1 MASEFDKK
9 FEAMM
14 NVIRDTSS
22 GQTGVRPISAGGSF
36 SPEFSGPRRFSRDSG
51 RSSGSNAAMLNVVSA
66 VANTNNSSSSKGGG
80 GKGSNLSR
88 VRSSSHER

>member
-51 RSSGSNAAMLNVVSA
+51 RSSGSNAAMLNV
-66 VANTNNSSSSKGGG
+66 ANTNNSSSSKGDG

>member
-22 GQTGVRPISAGGSF
+22 GQVGVRPVSAGGSF
-36 SPEFSGPRRFSRDSG
+36 SPEFSGPRRFSHDSG
-51 RSSGSNAAMLNVVSA
+51 AGSNAAMANVVSTL
-66 VANTNNSSSSKGGG
+66 ANTNNSSFSKGVG
-80 GKGSNLSR
+80 GKGTNLSR
-88 VRSSSHER
+88 NRSASHER